1 MLGAEQQGQAHR
13 IWLTDAENTSA
24 VARISLILTSFQPI
38 HMLQPDD
45 VPFVKVE
52 QSPVLVDEVSH
63 RHHIL

>member
-1 MLGAEQQGQAHR
+1 MHVTLGAEQQGQAQR
-13 IWLTDAENTSA
+13 IWLTDAENTG
-24 VARISLILTSFQPI
+24 ISLILTSFQPI

-63 RHHIL
+63 RHHVL